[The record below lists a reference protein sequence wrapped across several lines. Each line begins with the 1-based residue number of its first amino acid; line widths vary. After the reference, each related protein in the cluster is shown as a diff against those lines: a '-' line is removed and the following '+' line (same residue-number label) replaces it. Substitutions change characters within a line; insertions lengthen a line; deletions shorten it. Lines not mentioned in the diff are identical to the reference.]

1 MFPDIPDKC
10 VYIKF
15 LFPIQSW
22 LICLLFCT
30 SYVDLAILSQSS
42 RLFFFWHIIRYTK
55 SFTRLC
61 DVTSKQ
67 YTVHLQ
73 SESQFIYM
81 NKISVYWLC
90 LYVYISLHMKV
101 NTITIICFPLLRKKE
116 ENGRPEKPVYK
127 CFSFTRF
134 YLFIVFYC
142 QIKKKKWFNWRCT
155 RYTVIWD
162 TFGNDHRDYM

>member
-1 MFPDIPDKC
+1 MFIIL
-10 VYIKF
+10 YI
-15 LFPIQSW
+15 
-22 LICLLFCT
+22 
-30 SYVDLAILSQSS
+30 VRRS
-42 RLFFFWHIIRYTK
+42 RDFIAVFTLFFFGHIIRYTK

-142 QIKKKKWFNWRCT
+142 QIKKKWFNWRCT